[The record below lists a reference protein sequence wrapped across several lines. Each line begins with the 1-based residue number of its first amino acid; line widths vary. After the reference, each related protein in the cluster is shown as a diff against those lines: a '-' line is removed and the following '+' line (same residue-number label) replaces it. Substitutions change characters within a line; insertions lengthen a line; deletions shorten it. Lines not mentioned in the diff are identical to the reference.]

1 MNNEFYNRGLEK
13 AQQKDY
19 AGAIA
24 EFTTAIKQNP
34 DFSKAYLQRGL
45 AYYDS
50 GAILQA
56 VYDYNV
62 VIKLDESSG
71 KAFYFRALARL
82 ALKNIPGAL

>member
-24 EFTTAIKQNP
+24 DFNLAIQENPKFT
-34 DFSKAYLQRGL
+34 KAYIQRGL

-50 GAILQA
+50 GDILQA
-56 VYDYNV
+56 VYDYTAA
-62 VIKLDESSG
+62 IKLDESIPEV
-71 KAFYFRALARL
+71 FYCRALARL
-82 ALKNIPGAL
+82 TL